1 MLAPRHSGQIM
12 TKNVKTLF
20 VGLCFVFA
28 NQIDSNKCH
37 ANSLILTRTFCFR
50 SLFAEKKSNSESGI
64 LKILKIITPQI
75 LKQLKAIRNSF
86 LFQKI
91 HLPLKFLM
99 LSSVEIINNCN

>member
-50 SLFAEKKSNSESGI
+50 SLFAGKKVKFREWYFEKKQNNNPTNFETAEGCQKFVSVPKDS
-64 LKILKIITPQI
+64 LTFKIFDV
-75 LKQLKAIRNSF
+75 AF
-86 LFQKI
+86 
-91 HLPLKFLM
+91 
-99 LSSVEIINNCN
+99 C